1 LPIINTAPPLSQQ
14 TVLITGAAQGLGRA
28 LALAFA
34 AAGAHL
40 VLVDFDEPGLQEL
53 AANLSNVSIYTADLA
68 DEADT
73 RRVLD
78 RFRIEHPRVDTLI
91 HNAGFLKPQLFADMP
106 DERWRLTFNVGI
118 QAAWLLTKAFWADWL
133 FTGGAAI
140 YVSSR
145 SGIEGFAG
153 EAPYCATKH
162 AIEGF
167 VKALAIEGEASG
179 IMLHAVTPGM
189 YIHTAMSEQN
199 YTAELKQQWADPA
212 EFAPAFLY
220 LAERRDP
227 SLSRRRLDAWAISQ
241 ELRKSASG

>member
-1 LPIINTAPPLSQQ
+1 M
-14 TVLITGAAQGLGRA
+14 LITGAAQGLGRA
-28 LALAFA
+28 LAIAFA
-34 AAGAHL
+34 AAGARL
-40 VLVDFDEPGLQEL
+40 VLVDLDEPSLSQL
-53 AANLSNVSIYTADLA
+53 AATLPQVTTYTADLS
-68 DEADT
+68 DEAAT
-73 RRVLD
+73 RLLLD
-78 RFRIEHPRVDTLI
+78 RIRSEHPRVDTLI
-91 HNAGFLKPQLFADMP
+91 HNAGFLKPQPFADMP
-106 DERWRLTFNVGI
+106 DDRWRLTFNVGI
-118 QAAWLLTKAFWADWL
+118 QAAWLLTKAFWAYWL
-133 FTGGAAI
+133 VAGGTAI

-179 IMLHAVTPGM
+179 ILLHAVTPGM
-189 YIHTAMSEQN
+189 YIHTRMSEQN

-227 SLSRRRLDAWAISQ
+227 SLSGRRLDAWEISQ
-241 ELRKSASG
+241 QLRKSV